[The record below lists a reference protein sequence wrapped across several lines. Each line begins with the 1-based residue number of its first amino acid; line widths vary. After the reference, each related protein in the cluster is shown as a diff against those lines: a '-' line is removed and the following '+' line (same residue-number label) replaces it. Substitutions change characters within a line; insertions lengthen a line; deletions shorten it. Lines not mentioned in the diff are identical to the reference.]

1 MNELYPLRF
10 EPIYQQYIWGGR
22 RLETVLGRRLGPG
35 DRYAESWEVCDH
47 LDAQSVVEAGPL
59 AGTALHDLVQ
69 ADPAALLGTQA
80 DRWLAGAHGPRFPLL
95 MKLLDCSR
103 TLSVQVHPDDAMAA
117 TLDPPEAGKTEAWY
131 VLAAEPGSLL
141 YAGLRPG
148 VDRRQ
153 LAAAIAAGTCAE
165 CLHAVEPRP
174 GDCVLVPAGTV
185 HALGEGLLV
194 AEIQQASN
202 TTFRLFDWNRVDAD
216 GNPRPLHVAEGLA
229 ATDFHRGPIEPQQPQ
244 PTGRPEAVQLVE
256 CEKFVLWRWKLAE
269 PTAIGGAGSCHIIT
283 VIDGAVRVEGDAA
296 DGPLPQGRTML
307 IPASVGPVRVEP
319 IDTAVVLDA
328 FLPA

>member
-22 RLETVLGRRLGPG
+22 RLETVLGRHLGPG

-47 LDAQSVVEAGPL
+47 RDAQSIVEAGPV
-59 AGTALHDLVQ
+59 AGRSLHELVRD
-69 ADPAALLGTQA
+69 DPAALLGA
-80 DRWLAGAHGPRFPLL
+80 GYARWLGGPGEPRFPLL

-103 TLSVQVHPDDAMAA
+103 TLSVQVHPDDALAA
-117 TLDPPEAGKTEAWY
+117 TLDPPDLGKTEAWY

-153 LAAAIAAGTCAE
+153 LAAAIAAGTCEE
-165 CLHAVEPRP
+165 CLHAIEPRP

-216 GNPRPLHVAEGLA
+216 GKPRTLHVAEGLA
-229 ATDFHRGPIEPQQPQ
+229 ATDFHRRPINPQQPQ
-244 PTGRPEAVQLVE
+244 PTDRPEAVRLVE
-256 CEKFVLWRWKLAE
+256 CDKFVLWRWELRE
-269 PTAIGGAGSCHIIT
+269 PMAIGGEDSCHIIT
-283 VIDGAVRVEGDAA
+283 VIDGAVRVEGDSAEE
-296 DGPLPQGRTML
+296 PLPKGRTIL

-328 FLPA
+328 FLPG